1 MWAGASSCL
10 KDFREGKDGRT
21 CWNLGAR
28 WRDNEMVSLF
38 QEELSGGSKEKGTCW
53 LVKAFSGRLGVR
65 L

>member
-1 MWAGASSCL
+1 
-10 KDFREGKDGRT
+10 
-21 CWNLGAR
+21 
-28 WRDNEMVSLF
+28 MVSLF